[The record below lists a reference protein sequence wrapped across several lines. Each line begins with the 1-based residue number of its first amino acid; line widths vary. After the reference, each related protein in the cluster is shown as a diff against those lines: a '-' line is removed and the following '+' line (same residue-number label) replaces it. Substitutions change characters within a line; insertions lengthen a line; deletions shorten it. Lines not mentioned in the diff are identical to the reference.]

1 MKLIM
6 EMKEEDAHDSVGC
19 PADKNMTRIDPLN
32 LYLIIRGNAR
42 IENQFGQVL
51 GTLSQRSFIGGCSF
65 ILEDENL
72 YKHKLGTFAS
82 FHFSSSSFIFYSL
95 PPPIFHPL
103 PSSSIPSPL
112 PSFLLFL
119 SLLFPSSSFIFY
131 SLSYVS
137 SLSLPYVPFPL
148 PIFHP
153 LPSSSISSPQ
163 CPISF
168 PYLLFPSPM
177 FHSLPLPSTPSTT
190 FSFLPHVAFPS
201 PPFFSLHHVPFPSP
215 TFYSL
220 PHVLFPPPCSIPFPH
235 VAFPSPTF
243 YFLHHVPFPS
253 PDRKSVV

>member
-6 EMKEEDAHDSVGC
+6 EMKEEGAHDSVGC
-19 PADKNMTRIDPLN
+19 PADKNMTRIDHLN

-112 PSFLLFL
+112 PSFILFL
-119 SLLFPSSSFIFY
+119 HL
-131 SLSYVS
+131 
-137 SLSLPYVPFPL
+137 
-148 PIFHP
+148 
-153 LPSSSISSPQ
+153 
-163 CPISF
+163 
-168 PYLLFPSPM
+168 
-177 FHSLPLPSTPSTT
+177 
-190 FSFLPHVAFPS
+190 
-201 PPFFSLHHVPFPSP
+201 
-215 TFYSL
+215 
-220 PHVLFPPPCSIPFPH
+220 LFPPPSFILYLHLLFPPPIFH
-235 VAFPSPTF
+235 LLFSSFFLSPLF
-243 YFLHHVPFPS
+243 FFFFSLLFSLFFSHFF
-253 PDRKSVV
+253 

>member
-95 PPPIFHPL
+95 
-103 PSSSIPSPL
+103 
-112 PSFLLFL
+112 
-119 SLLFPSSSFIFY
+119 
-131 SLSYVS
+131 SYVY

-177 FHSLPLPSTPSTT
+177 FHSLPLPSIPSTM
-190 FSFLPHVAFPS
+190 FYFLP
-201 PPFFSLHHVPFPSP
+201 HVPFPSP
-215 TFYSL
+215 MLHSL
-220 PHVLFPPPCSIPFPH
+220 PLPSISSTMFHSLPPCSNSSPQCSISFPYLL
-235 VAFPSPTF
+235 FSPPCF
-243 YFLHHVPFPS
+243 S
-253 PDRKSVV
+253 S